1 MNEEHYLTKEGEI
14 QIREEL
20 ENLEGPMRNDLAR
33 RLREAIQ
40 MGDLSENADYITA
53 KEEQG

>member
-14 QIREEL
+14 KIREEL
-20 ENLEGPMRNDLAR
+20 ENLEGPMRIDLAR

-40 MGDLSENADYITA
+40 IGDLSENADYITT
-53 KEEQG
+53 KDQ